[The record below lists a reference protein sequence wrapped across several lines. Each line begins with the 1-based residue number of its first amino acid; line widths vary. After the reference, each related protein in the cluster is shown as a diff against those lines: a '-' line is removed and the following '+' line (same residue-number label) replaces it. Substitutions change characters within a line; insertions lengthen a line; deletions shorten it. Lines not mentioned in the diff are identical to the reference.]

1 MKESYVPMIRSEMID
16 ELNKVEEWDLVI
28 IGGGATG
35 LGIAI
40 DAASRGYKTLL
51 LERCDFASGT
61 SSRSTK
67 LVHGGVRY
75 LEQGNIK
82 LVKEALKERG
92 LILRNAPHLSRKQ
105 LFVVPSY
112 RWWEKYYYATGLKF
126 YDLLAGR
133 AGIGKTKILSRK
145 SVLQQLPVAEVKSL
159 SGGIGY
165 FDGQF
170 DDARLAL
177 NMAQT
182 AAEQG
187 AVILNYFAVDG
198 VLSAKKKVN
207 GVTATDELSGK
218 SYHIPSKAV
227 INATG
232 VYVDDV
238 LRMEDASSRG
248 MVSPS
253 QGIHLVLD
261 KKFYPGDTALMIPK
275 TADGRVLFAVPWYNR
290 VVVGTTDTPVD
301 EILREPLPFREE
313 ISFIIYHFNKYMK
326 TEIGE
331 SDILSI
337 FTGLRPLVKT
347 SNTGNTA
354 MLSRDH
360 TIVVST
366 GGLITITGGKWT
378 TYRKMAKDAVDNAAF
393 VARLKPQP
401 CITENMHIHGWQEK
415 VDTTD
420 PTHVYGSD
428 AEKIEALME
437 AQPALQEVIHADFPF
452 TMAHVYW
459 AVKNE
464 MAVKLEDVLARRMRI
479 LFLDVRIALQVAPK
493 VAELMRSLL
502 NEDEKWKELELENF
516 SLLAK
521 GYLP

>member
-1 MKESYVPMIRSEMID
+1 MIRSEMLKQ
-16 ELNKVEEWDLVI
+16 LNRVEEWDLVI

-40 DAASRGYKTLL
+40 DSASRGYKTLL

-75 LEQGNIK
+75 LAQGNIK

-92 LILRNAPHLSRKQ
+92 LILNNAPHLSRKQ
-105 LFVVPSY
+105 LFIVPSY

-133 AGIGKTKILSRK
+133 MGIGKTKILSRK
-145 SVLQQLPVAEVKSL
+145 SVLQQLPVAETKSL

-187 AVILNYFAVDG
+187 AVLLNYFSVDG
-198 VLSAKKKVN
+198 ITSAKKKVS
-207 GVTATDELSGK
+207 GVNATDQLTGISYNISSK
-218 SYHIPSKAV
+218 SV

-238 LRMEDASSRG
+238 LRMEDESSRG

-275 TADGRVLFAVPWYNR
+275 TADGRVLFAVPWYNK

-301 EILREPLPFREE
+301 EILYEPLPFREE

-393 VARLKPQP
+393 VAKLKPRS
-401 CITENMHIHGWQEK
+401 CVTENMHIHGWQEV
-415 VDTTD
+415 VDTND
-420 PTHVYGSD
+420 ATHVYGSD
-428 AEKIEALME
+428 GEKINAVMSENPDLNE
-437 AQPALQEVIHADFPF
+437 FIHPDFPF
-452 TMAHVYW
+452 RMGHVYW

-464 MAVKLEDVLARRMRI
+464 MAFKLDDVLARRMRI
-479 LFLDVRIALQVAPK
+479 LFLDARVALEVAPK
-493 VAELMRSLL
+493 VVELMRELL
-502 NEDEKWKELELENF
+502 DKDEIWKQKELENF
-516 SLLAK
+516 SILAK